1 MLASSASILFMSI
14 AAPAVLSQLQVALIT
29 AGLKA
34 GLKLD
39 ALTAAKPR
47 IASVPFESEHK
58 FMATV
63 HQEGPPS
70 STNRRIMYVKGA
82 PDRLLP
88 MCRGQLAGDGG
99 AASVGSAGAEL
110 APLDVE
116 FWQRAQEELSSQGL
130 RVLALCRCERLR
142 YLQ

>member
-1 MLASSASILFMSI
+1 MLSCACTHA
-14 AAPAVLSQLQVALIT
+14 QVALIT

-34 GLKLD
+34 GLKLE

-63 HQEGPPS
+63 HQAGPPS
-70 STNRRIMYVKGA
+70 GSNGASNRRIMYVKGA

-88 MCRGQLAGDGG
+88 MCSGQLAGDGG
-99 AASVGSAGAEL
+99 AASAGVSAAASL
-110 APLDVE
+110 APLDVD
-116 FWQRAQEELSSQGL
+116 FWQRCQEELSSQGL
-130 RVLALCRCERLR
+130 RVLALCR
-142 YLQ
+142 

>member
-1 MLASSASILFMSI
+1 LLN
-14 AAPAVLSQLQVALIT
+14 LQLQVALIT

-34 GLKLD
+34 GLKLE

-63 HQEGPPS
+63 HQAGPPS
-70 STNRRIMYVKGA
+70 SNSSGSSASRRIMYVKGA

-88 MCRGQLAGDGG
+88 MCCGQLAEDSG
-99 AASVGSAGAEL
+99 AASAATAAAAASGGEPAAAL

-116 FWQRAQEELSSQGL
+116 FWQQCQEELSSQGL
-130 RVLALCRCERLR
+130 RVLALCR
-142 YLQ
+142 

>member
-1 MLASSASILFMSI
+1 MFAH
-14 AAPAVLSQLQVALIT
+14 PQVALIT

-63 HQEGPPS
+63 HQAGPPS
-70 STNRRIMYVKGA
+70 SSTASASRRIMYVKGA

-99 AASVGSAGAEL
+99 AASVGSACAEL

-116 FWQRAQEELSSQGL
+116 FWQSAQEELSSQGL
-130 RVLALCRCERLR
+130 RVLALCR
-142 YLQ
+142 